1 MLGVRRPFSQGFRK
15 IKSSMCCAQ
24 TSTMPSIIYH
34 GAAPA
39 STQTRIVAFTAC
51 RRHDVDDVKKTG
63 AEVVNRGSR
72 VRRVLAARGGFTAR
86 VHRSSGVPE
95 TKPGVGSW
103 STSLAGASALAA
115 PRRATPSDLI
125 GRRARAAAGILRW
138 STGLIAPRL
147 PRWRRAG
154 PRGMLTSLF
163 LANHLAR
170 NVLLYFLSR
179 RPN

>member
-1 MLGVRRPFSQGFRK
+1 
-15 IKSSMCCAQ
+15 
-24 TSTMPSIIYH
+24 MPSIIYH

-95 TKPGVGSW
+95 TKPGVAVGRQPRRGIS
-103 STSLAGASALAA
+103 SRRAASRDAVRPHRTPCASRRRHFKVVYGPNSAKAAALAA
-115 PRRATPSDLI
+115 CRT
-125 GRRARAAAGILRW
+125 AGNAHFPFFSQSFSAEVFCLLHKS
-138 STGLIAPRL
+138 STEL
-147 PRWRRAG
+147 
-154 PRGMLTSLF
+154 
-163 LANHLAR
+163 
-170 NVLLYFLSR
+170 
-179 RPN
+179 

>member
-1 MLGVRRPFSQGFRK
+1 MVRPLFSGTVRRPRGVLGVRRPFSQRFRK

-86 VHRSSGVPE
+86 VHRSSGVPD
-95 TKPGVGSW
+95 TKPGVAVGRQ
-103 STSLAGASALAA
+103 ASPGHQLS
-115 PRRATPSDLI
+115 PRRV
-125 GRRARAAAGILRW
+125 AR
-138 STGLIAPRL
+138 
-147 PRWRRAG
+147 
-154 PRGMLTSLF
+154 
-163 LANHLAR
+163 
-170 NVLLYFLSR
+170 R
-179 RPN
+179 RPTSSDAVREPPQAF